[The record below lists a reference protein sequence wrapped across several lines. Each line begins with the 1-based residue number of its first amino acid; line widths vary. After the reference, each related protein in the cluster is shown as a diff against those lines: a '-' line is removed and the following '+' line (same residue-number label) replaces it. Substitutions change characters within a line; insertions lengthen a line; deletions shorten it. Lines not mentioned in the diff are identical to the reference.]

1 MDHAWG
7 AATSH
12 GNRRT
17 VNEDSFL
24 AGLPVFVV
32 ADGMGGHQ
40 HGDLASA
47 IAVDEF
53 SRLSQYSVINPDLVD
68 ATFQRAANRL
78 RDSLTEGVGG
88 TTVCGVG
95 VTLQDGAPYW
105 LVFNLGDSRAYRLQ
119 GAREPR
125 STENGMTTR
134 LEQISVDHSVVQE
147 LIERGAV
154 DPSAA
159 HTHTQRHVITKALE
173 TQSTPLPDYWML
185 PVESGDEIMLCSDGL
200 TDELADEEIEAIWA
214 TALNPQHAAEQLVA
228 GAVTAGGRDNVTVVI
243 VTSSVVGYA
252 ASQVQES
259 TGAISAETGEIPAAL
274 ALEESLEHTT
284 PRYPRS

>member
-1 MDHAWG
+1 MDNAWG

-40 HGDLASA
+40 HGDIASS

-53 SRLSQYSVINPDLVD
+53 SKLSQYSVINPGLVD
-68 ATFQRAANRL
+68 ATFQRAASRL
-78 RDSLTEGVGG
+78 RDSLTKGVGG

-119 GAREPR
+119 GAHGDPGARGG
-125 STENGMTTR
+125 TQ

-147 LIERGAV
+147 LIDSGAV
-154 DPSAA
+154 DRSAA

-200 TDELADEEIEAIWA
+200 TDELDDEEIEAIWA
-214 TALNPQHAAEQLVA
+214 TSLNPQHAAEQLVA
-228 GAVTAGGRDNVTVVI
+228 SAVTAGGRDNVTVVI
-243 VTSSVVGYA
+243 VTSAVVGYA
-252 ASQVQES
+252 AAQVQES
-259 TGAISAETGEIPAAL
+259 TGTSHDATTELPPAVALDETF
-274 ALEESLEHTT
+274 EHTT